1 MYRML
6 SAWITFLVSSYS
18 CTVILGKCSA
28 TEVSEKYFDMP
39 ASAYLEEPSVE
50 ILFVFHYIPSQN
62 KYLVKIMLQTGKIL
76 SFICFP

>member
-1 MYRML
+1 ML

-18 CTVILGKCSA
+18 CSVILGKRSA

-39 ASAYLEEPSVE
+39 ASAYLELSAE

-76 SFICFP
+76 SFICFL